1 MNTVTKEQAEQ
12 LATEYRA
19 FSEALTNNDDLGIS
33 VWGKLLLQTQKEI
46 GIEMHSEKLLQSMIR
61 SANRAIN
68 QYEAA

>member
-19 FSEALTNNDDLGIS
+19 FSEAVTNNDDLGIS